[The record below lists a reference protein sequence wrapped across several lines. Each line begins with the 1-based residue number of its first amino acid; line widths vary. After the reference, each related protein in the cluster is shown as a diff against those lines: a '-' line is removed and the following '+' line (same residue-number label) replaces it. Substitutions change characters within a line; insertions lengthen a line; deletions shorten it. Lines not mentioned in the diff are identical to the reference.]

1 MFTGIVEAWAEVK
14 DLNEENGILT
24 VELFS
29 EIANEFK
36 VDQSVSHN
44 GVCLTVTEL
53 HDKNYKVQAIEE
65 TLAKTNLGSLKIGDR
80 VNLERSLKVGDRL
93 DGHWVQ
99 GHVDAV
105 AKLLKITK
113 NEDNRVL
120 KFQYPQ
126 EFRELVVE
134 KGSITVNGVS
144 LTVVDAVENHFSI
157 ALIPYTWE
165 HTNLS
170 KMKIGDF
177 ANIEF
182 DILGKYFL
190 KSMSL
195 RSEK

>member
-1 MFTGIVEAWAEVK
+1 MFTGIVEDWAEVK
-14 DLNEENGILT
+14 DLNEANGILT
-24 VELFS
+24 IELFS
-29 EIANEFK
+29 EIADEFK
-36 VDQSVSHN
+36 VDQSVAHN

-53 HDKNYKVQAIEE
+53 QDKNYKVQAIEE
-65 TLAKTNLGSLKIGDR
+65 TLAKTNLGSLKIGDH

-99 GHVDAV
+99 AHVDEV
-105 AKLLKITK
+105 AELLEITK

-120 KFQYPQ
+120 TFQYPQ

-190 KSMSL
+190 KSMHL